1 MPTMTLEPERAQNG
15 TAERALDGPEQ
26 PEANSYKITDA
37 IPAIAWCARPDG
49 STEFL
54 NRRWQ
59 DYTGL
64 PPEEGVG
71 WKWKAAIH
79 PSDLGKLMAEW
90 ETLLANGEP
99 GECEARLRRSDGV
112 YRWFLFRV
120 EPLRDENRR
129 VVRWY
134 GTGTDIEDRKRGD
147 SLRTIEKHTFEMIAD
162 GASLNDILNELC
174 RSIDVQTSAAFS
186 TVLLMDAEGKQLW
199 HAAGPL
205 VPRTWLPAI
214 SPRPIGPHE
223 GCCGAAAYFKRRVIV
238 ADVSTDPVWPD
249 DYRDFAIQNG
259 IRAAWSEP
267 ILTKDGQVLGTFALY
282 SPEPRMP
289 TNAEIELIE
298 GAGRIA
304 LVAIGRQRSQE
315 ALRKSEAE
323 LRRIT
328 DLIPQAII
336 VLNPDGRA
344 IYANRV
350 ALEYTGLSLD
360 EMRAADFRERIFH
373 PADIQRLREERGKAL
388 LSNVPFENEQRARGK
403 DGNYRW
409 FLIRYNPFLDESG
422 KVIRWYATGTDIED
436 RKRAEE
442 KLRHEGRELRQLIDS
457 LPQHVLVL
465 DANGFL
471 VQANQVMLD
480 YGGRTLEEM
489 RGAGT
494 SERIKRDLHPDDLQR
509 VRAERDRGLSMGAP
523 VEMEKRLLGK
533 DGRYRWFLF
542 RYNPLR
548 AVDGQI
554 ERWFATATD
563 IEDRKQAE
571 DRIRNETVA
580 LREEIVRSSMFE
592 EIVGSSDK
600 LRKVLDQVARVAP
613 TDSTVLIQGE
623 TGTGKELI
631 ARAIHNRSKRANR
644 AFIRVNC
651 AAIPTSLIASE
662 LFGHEK
668 GSFTGALQRRAGR
681 FESAE
686 GGTIFLDEIGELLP
700 ETQVA
705 LLRVLQ
711 EREFERVGGNR
722 SIPVDVRVLAATN
735 RDLSAAVAKGMFR
748 KDLFY
753 RLNVFPIQLPP
764 LRDRVDDIPLLM
776 EYLVARYGE
785 KAGKRIR
792 RLSKD
797 TLNLFQSYDWPGNVR
812 ELQNV
817 IERAVILCDEETF
830 FVDPSWLTPAAA
842 PRSAGASVP
851 LVADLA
857 EREKAM
863 IENALR
869 EAQGLVSGPT
879 GAAAKL
885 GVARQTLESKIRKLG
900 INRHQFKS
908 S

>member
-1 MPTMTLEPERAQNG
+1 
-15 TAERALDGPEQ
+15 
-26 PEANSYKITDA
+26 
-37 IPAIAWCARPDG
+37 
-49 STEFL
+49 
-54 NRRWQ
+54 
-59 DYTGL
+59 
-64 PPEEGVG
+64 
-71 WKWKAAIH
+71 
-79 PSDLGKLMAEW
+79 
-90 ETLLANGEP
+90 
-99 GECEARLRRSDGV
+99 
-112 YRWFLFRV
+112 
-120 EPLRDENRR
+120 
-129 VVRWY
+129 
-134 GTGTDIEDRKRGD
+134 
-147 SLRTIEKHTFEMIAD
+147 
-162 GASLNDILNELC
+162 
-174 RSIDVQTSAAFS
+174 
-186 TVLLMDAEGKQLW
+186 
-199 HAAGPL
+199 
-205 VPRTWLPAI
+205 
-214 SPRPIGPHE
+214 
-223 GCCGAAAYFKRRVIV
+223 
-238 ADVSTDPVWPD
+238 
-249 DYRDFAIQNG
+249 
-259 IRAAWSEP
+259 
-267 ILTKDGQVLGTFALY
+267 
-282 SPEPRMP
+282 
-289 TNAEIELIE
+289 
-298 GAGRIA
+298 
-304 LVAIGRQRSQE
+304 
-315 ALRKSEAE
+315 
-323 LRRIT
+323 
-328 DLIPQAII
+328 
-336 VLNPDGRA
+336 
-344 IYANRV
+344 
-350 ALEYTGLSLD
+350 
-360 EMRAADFRERIFH
+360 
-373 PADIQRLREERGKAL
+373 
-388 LSNVPFENEQRARGK
+388 
-403 DGNYRW
+403 
-409 FLIRYNPFLDESG
+409 
-422 KVIRWYATGTDIED
+422 
-436 RKRAEE
+436 
-442 KLRHEGRELRQLIDS
+442 
-457 LPQHVLVL
+457 
-465 DANGFL
+465 
-471 VQANQVMLD
+471 
-480 YGGRTLEEM
+480 M

-494 SERIKRDLHPDDLQR
+494 SERVKRDLHPDDLQR

-523 VEMEKRLLGK
+523 FEIEKRMLGK

-548 AVDGQI
+548 NEGGQI

-563 IEDRKQAE
+563 IEERKQAE

-686 GGTIFLDEIGELLP
+686 GGTIFLDEIGELPP

-722 SIPVDVRVLAATN
+722 SIPVDVRVVAATN

-764 LRDRVDDIPLLM
+764 LRDRVDDIPLLT

-797 TLNLFQSYDWPGNVR
+797 TLDLFQSYDWPGNVR

-863 IENALR
+863 IESALR

-885 GVARQTLESKIRKLG
+885 GVPRQTLESKIRKLG